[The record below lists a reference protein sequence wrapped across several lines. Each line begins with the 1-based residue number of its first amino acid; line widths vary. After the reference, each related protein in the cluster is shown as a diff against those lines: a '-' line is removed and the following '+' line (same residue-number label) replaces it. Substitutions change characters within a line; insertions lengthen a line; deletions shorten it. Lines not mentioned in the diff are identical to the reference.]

1 MDNRKGMFI
10 FKNSGFR
17 KAIVGV
23 IRFGIRLLAD
33 LHIYHSE
40 NMINDGAVMFAAN
53 HLSFFDAVVLQSVIK
68 RPLCFMGKAELFENP
83 LVAWFFNQLGAF
95 PVKRG
100 EFDRQS
106 ILNARGVLDAGLAM
120 MMFPEG
126 TRTYGK
132 GMVEARNG
140 TAYIAMRNRCPIV
153 PVAISGSEKIL
164 KSGLRRATVEIT
176 FCEPIAAAE
185 KETAGEF
192 TSRMMRSIASRLP
205 EKLRGFYA

>member
-1 MDNRKGMFI
+1 MDKNQGTFI
-10 FKNSGFR
+10 FKNSRFR
-17 KAIVGV
+17 KAIVGIV
-23 IRFGIRLLAD
+23 RFSMRLLAD
-33 LHIYHSE
+33 FRIHQSE
-40 NMINDGAVMFAAN
+40 NMINEGALMFAAN

-132 GMVEARNG
+132 GMVEARSG
-140 TAYIAMRNRCPIV
+140 TAYIAMRNRCRIV

-164 KSGLRRATVEIT
+164 KAGLRRATVEIT
-176 FCEPIAAAE
+176 FCEPITTGE
-185 KETAGEF
+185 KETAGEL
-192 TSRMMRSIASRLP
+192 TERMMRIIAGRLP
-205 EKLRGFYA
+205 EKLRGYYA